1 MVWSL
6 HFTLAAP
13 YETEDY
19 YFFICTEGSKL
30 SIRRRKRSKGI
41 QNLQQRH
48 WHNYSDAH
56 APSHRYTDSYTL
68 VRKEEAA
75 WICQAR
81 VSGLIIWEIW
91 WVKQILKCA
100 FFPHSFFFFF
110 LWPWRPWISCDATF
124 PLGCFF
130 QHMGLCA
137 LGLATFL
144 TMQAI
149 KFLSPLLWGTDY
161 YSTFSSPFKRM
172 LKLLAVS
179 IGRVSVVGSPAVL
192 QIH

>member
-1 MVWSL
+1 MQKKKKQRDSES
-6 HFTLAAP
+6 AATALTQLLRCP
-13 YETEDY
+13 
-19 YFFICTEGSKL
+19 CTQPPLYWQLYLGKEG
-30 SIRRRKRSKGI
+30 R
-41 QNLQQRH
+41 
-48 WHNYSDAH
+48 
-56 APSHRYTDSYTL
+56 
-68 VRKEEAA
+68 
-75 WICQAR
+75 
-81 VSGLIIWEIW
+81 SGLNMAS
-91 WVKQILKCA
+91 K
-100 FFPHSFFFFF
+100 SFWADYLGNLMSEANPKMCFLSSFLFF

-149 KFLSPLLWGTDY
+149 KFLSPLLLGTDY

-179 IGRVSVVGSPAVL
+179 IGRVSAVGSPAVL